1 MSGKGGA
8 KKRRVGSEG
17 GGNSHSTLPPA
28 GLAAVYDEMKTS
40 MKELMDQNRLM
51 MQLMKNSMST
61 LQAEINNMRSD
72 ISSMKG
78 EIKEDTQSMCCDI
91 KEIKAEIESTP
102 RGDVSSLK
110 KIDCTQLIMK
120 KFDLME
126 DALNYYEALLK
137 NQKWEYSAPRPSDE
151 YWNAAAENGADE
163 DAENF
168 LQQIQSNTEAMRY
181 GSVDG
186 DIIIESSL
194 PYNEEFLPH
203 WEEFA
208 TALERHSLGL
218 KCVPKEENTSALN
231 LSYVELSDDVLRILS
246 KALESANFSIIVLDS
261 NRFAHRIGGCMNG
274 FGYVLNFVQS
284 NHTLKEI
291 LMYNNPINM
300 EDVKRLCLIVKE
312 HPSLKEL
319 HLGGCKGTD
328 VDGYEMLR
336 MIMSAGRNNL
346 KTLSLMDSSINT
358 SGDTFISDF
367 LGKSN
372 TLKKLCLRRNELD
385 DNDAI
390 SIAEALKQNTTL
402 RGLDI
407 QQNTGISN
415 VGWKTLWKVECNYTT
430 LNSLADSNHSCSMGY
445 PFGSKYYH
453 NNHEEWNG
461 FNPDADDKYDPV
473 FVRQKKIYSAL
484 SSLNRS
490 SSITQHFEFEDIP
503 VELLPNMLVSI
514 QRYSNY
520 HAQKHAP
527 TKHRSHARPISIIYE
542 ILQRWDKSLEVFEA
556 LSS

>member
-40 MKELMDQNRLM
+40 MKELMDQNCLM

-61 LQAEINNMRSD
+61 LQAEINNMRGD

-78 EIKEDTQSMCCDI
+78 DIKEDTQSMRCDI
-91 KEIKAEIESTP
+91 KEIKVDIEST
-102 RGDVSSLK
+102 RGDVSSL

-120 KFDLME
+120 KFDRMKDE
-126 DALNYYEALLK
+126 LNYHEALLK

-151 YWNAAAENGADE
+151 YWNAAAENGDVE
-163 DAENF
+163 DAELF

-186 DIIIESSL
+186 DIIIESSLICL

-231 LSYVELSDDVLRILS
+231 LSHVELSDDVLRILS

-261 NRFAHRIGGCMNG
+261 NRFAQRIGEWMNG

-284 NHTLKEI
+284 NHTLKKI
-291 LMYNNPINM
+291 VMYDNPINM

-328 VDGYEMLR
+328 VDGYEMLQ

-346 KTLSLMDSSINT
+346 KTLSLMDNSINT
-358 SGDTFISDF
+358 RGDTFISDF

-372 TLKKLCLRRNELD
+372 TLKGLCLRHNELD

-407 QQNTGISN
+407 QENTGISN
-415 VGWKTLWKVECNYTT
+415 VGWKALWKVECNYTT

-484 SSLNRS
+484 STLNRS
-490 SSITQHFEFEDIP
+490 SSNTQHFEDIP

-527 TKHRSHARPISIIYE
+527 MKHRSHARPISIIYE